1 MQILHARGCPP
12 SRCQVGQHPLQQLCS
27 KRPSCLSS
35 PSEAKKP
42 LTKADN
48 IKNVGR
54 RHRIDY
60 RGPNLEVMSF
70 RAEDSGST
78 GVSRSNVHL
87 KESQDDGNTEL
98 HHGAPGQQSQA
109 GDTVLGDL
117 A

>member
-1 MQILHARGCPP
+1 
-12 SRCQVGQHPLQQLCS
+12 
-27 KRPSCLSS
+27 
-35 PSEAKKP
+35 
-42 LTKADN
+42 
-48 IKNVGR
+48 
-54 RHRIDY
+54 
-60 RGPNLEVMSF
+60 MSF

-98 HHGAPGQQSQA
+98 HHGTPGQQSQA